1 LAWIDSFRSSHV
13 RFRRRICKEHIR
25 TSDVEYQDGCRQ
37 LPGKH
42 LCEPF
47 RNTYY
52 LDGILSYAYNKYDA
66 SRHIAFGNID
76 RVAKS
81 DYAGHQ
87 YSAYVEGGYNFK
99 KQGWNISPLVS
110 LQYAR
115 LHLNKYSESD
125 ANSVNLDVDAQN
137 YDMLQSGVGAR
148 FSYPLLYER
157 SQIIPEVHVRWF
169 YDFIGDR
176 QQATATFTGAVLH
189 SPRTDSTRRN
199 RATMPGQGSH
209 W

>member
-1 LAWIDSFRSSHV
+1 MRA
-13 RFRRRICKEHIR
+13 
-25 TSDVEYQDGCRQ
+25 
-37 LPGKH
+37 
-42 LCEPF
+42 F

-176 QQATATFTGAVLH
+176 QQATATFTGAVLILH
-189 SPRTDSTRRN
+189 GRIQPAEIELQCRGKDHTGKQERHHGFAELRLRSEKRFLQSRGLCKYSYHVLKPDGCFS
-199 RATMPGQGSH
+199 
-209 W
+209 